1 MARVSKVPG
10 RTKFNTEYMPWLEE
24 DEIESNDPLEME
36 RLPGAPDIIK
46 EDRDR
51 FSKLC
56 REHGFPFAKLN
67 KEYERKLKQA
77 NQLRKRLD
85 ELRIELNMTWYS
97 RGATE
102 RRKKIKK
109 EMAEL
114 EKMIEE
120 IMAID

>member
-36 RLPGAPDIIK
+36 RLPGVPDIIK

-85 ELRIELNMTWYS
+85 ELRIELNIK
-97 RGATE
+97 RGGWGT
-102 RRKKIKK
+102 KKIKK